1 MVSNVPLQRRPEAP
15 AASASARSI
24 FSLERRRREEDDGSG
39 PGGGM
44 DLSGTQ
50 GELAIPMH
58 ANVASPYGGGGVGG
72 HVLQQLHGRDH
83 GSNNNGQQSPA
94 AAALTPSPP
103 AAAEE
108 TESSGKKRGPAAG
121 GIGGGSSAV
130 KYRECLKNHAA
141 AIGGNA
147 TDGCGEF
154 MPSGEEGSLEA
165 LKCSAC
171 GCHRNFHRKE
181 VDGDDDDDIYGA
193 ADGFSG
199 LGLGLGHGHGHRAAR
214 RLLAPAMAH
223 PHHTSGGGL
232 LISGADPYGAYAAAR
247 ALPPALPPPPGHGH
261 AHHHQYVMPLNMMHT
276 SESDEMEGGGGAVAG
291 GGGDAAR
298 GGSGGGSSSSRKRF
312 RTKFTPE
319 QKARMLEFAERV
331 GWRLQRLDDGMV
343 QAFCQEIGVKRRVL
357 KVWMHNNKHNL
368 ANKRLEAS
376 PAAQEQQAMA
386 GMASPPQHMPLQM
399 PAGVMPPP
407 PAQAGPSC
415 HRGGPGSPLPLKLE

>member
-1 MVSNVPLQRRPEAP
+1 MVSIVPLQRTE
-15 AASASARSI
+15 ASAAPARSI
-24 FSLERRRREEDDGSG
+24 FSLERRLREEDDGSG
-39 PGGGM
+39 PGGM

-58 ANVASPYGGGGVGG
+58 ANVASPYGGGVGG
-72 HVLQQLHGRDH
+72 HVLQLHRDDH
-83 GSNNNGQQSPA
+83 GSNNGQSPA
-94 AAALTPSPP
+94 PLLPPPP

-108 TESSGKKRGPAAG
+108 TESSAKKRGPAAG
-121 GIGGGSSAV
+121 AGGGGGSSAV

-181 VDGDDDDDIYGA
+181 VDDEDDDMYGA
-193 ADGFSG
+193 AEGFSG
-199 LGLGLGHGHGHRAAR
+199 LGLGLGLGHGHRAAR

-223 PHHTSGGGL
+223 PHHKSGGGGL
-232 LISGADPYGAYAAAR
+232 LISGADPYAAYASAR
-247 ALPPALPPPPGHGH
+247 ALPPALPPPPGHAH
-261 AHHHQYVMPLNMMHT
+261 HHHQYVMPLNMMHT
-276 SESDEMEGGGGAVAG
+276 SESDDMEGGRGGC
-291 GGGDAAR
+291 GDAAR
-298 GGSGGGSSSSRKRF
+298 GSGGSSSSRKRF

-331 GWRLQRLDDGMV
+331 GWRLQKLDDGMV

-368 ANKRLEAS
+368 ATKRLEAS
-376 PAAQEQQAMA
+376 PAQEQAMA
-386 GMASPPQHMPLQM
+386 GMASPPPPPPPPQLHLPLQM

-407 PAQAGPSC
+407 PPPPQAGSSC

>member
-1 MVSNVPLQRRPEAP
+1 MVSIVPLQRRPEAP

-24 FSLERRRREEDDGSG
+24 FSLEQRRREEDDGSG

-58 ANVASPYGGGGVGG
+58 ANVASPYGGGGG

-171 GCHRNFHRKE
+171 GCHRNFHRKD
-181 VDGDDDDDIYGA
+181 VDDEDDDVYGA
-193 ADGFSG
+193 ANGFSG
-199 LGLGLGHGHGHRAAR
+199 LGLGHGHRAAHL
-214 RLLAPAMAH
+214 LLAPAMAH
-223 PHHTSGGGL
+223 PHHKSGGGL
-232 LISGADPYGAYAAAR
+232 LISGDDPYGAYAAAR

-276 SESDEMEGGGGAVAG
+276 SESDEMEGGGAG
-291 GGGDAAR
+291 GVTGGDAAC
-298 GGSGGGSSSSRKRF
+298 GGSGGGSASSRKRF
-312 RTKFTPE
+312 RTKFTPG

-368 ANKRLEAS
+368 ATKRLEAS
-376 PAAQEQQAMA
+376 PAAQEQQAMV
-386 GMASPPQHMPLQM
+386 GMESPPPPQHMPLQM
-399 PAGVMPPP
+399 PAGVMLPPP
-407 PAQAGPSC
+407 QQQAGPSC